1 MVDLSLSKLLDNGT
15 IKINSKKSSI
25 KSPIAIK
32 YKKKMKTLNK
42 KSNKYKSPKIVK
54 KKIKANKNKKDKD
67 KR

>member
-32 YKKKMKTLNK
+32 YKKKMSVDFIEWWCPRTE
-42 KSNKYKSPKIVK
+42 SNREPIDYKSTS
-54 KKIKANKNKKDKD
+54 
-67 KR
+67 

>member
-32 YKKKMKTLNK
+32 YKKKMRTL
-42 KSNKYKSPKIVK
+42 K
-54 KKIKANKNKKDKD
+54 KKRININPLKFL
-67 KR
+67 